1 MREIALHLLDIAEN
15 SVAANAKN
23 IMLTVC
29 EDLQSDLLTASVID
43 DGRGMSAE
51 MTAAVVDPF
60 VTSRTTRKVGLGIP
74 LFKDAA
80 ESCNGTFVINSET
93 GKGTRLDVKFQ
104 HSHIDRMPLG
114 DLSTTMLTLFVAYPN
129 IHWLFNYVAVPAN
142 GLPEEKF
149 VFDSQPIIADLGDVP
164 LTEPVVL
171 TFIREYIEGGVA
183 RVQAASNCKSTIPQL
198 IK

>member
-23 IMLTVC
+23 ITLTVC
-29 EDLQSDLLTASVID
+29 EDLQGDRLTASVID

-51 MTAAVVDPF
+51 MAATVVDPF

-80 ESCNGTFVINSET
+80 ESCNGSFVINSEI
-93 GKGTRLDVKFQ
+93 GKGTRLDVEFQ
-104 HSHIDRMPLG
+104 YSHIDRMPLG
-114 DLSTTMLTLFVAYPN
+114 DLSTTILTLFVAYPN
-129 IHWLFNYVAVPAN
+129 IHWLFNYVAIPAN
-142 GLPEEKF
+142 QLPEEKF
-149 VFDSQPIIADLGDVP
+149 VFDTQPVMADLGDVS

-171 TFIREYIEGGVA
+171 SFIREYIESGVA
-183 RVQAASNCKSTIPQL
+183 RVRAASN
-198 IK
+198 

>member
-23 IMLTVC
+23 ITLTVC
-29 EDLQSDLLTASVID
+29 EDLQGDQLTASVID
-43 DGRGMSAE
+43 DGKGMSAE
-51 MTAAVVDPF
+51 MVAKVTDPF

-80 ESCNGTFVINSET
+80 ESCNGHLVINSEI

-114 DLSTTMLTLFVAYPN
+114 DLSSTILTLFVAYPR
-129 IHWLFNYVAVPAN
+129 IHWLFDYEAIPSN
-142 GLPEEKF
+142 GKPEEKF
-149 VFDSQPIIADLGDVP
+149 VFDTQPVIAELGDMS
-164 LTEPVVL
+164 LTEPAVL
-171 TFIREYIEGGVA
+171 AFIREYIESGVA
-183 RVQAASNCKSTIPQL
+183 RVQTAANR
-198 IK
+198 